1 MSETVIICVSNPLH
15 AEHLIARGATLVKA
29 FAPDSSGIVLH
40 FHEAEDDDEN
50 FDKLFSCQLF
60 QSLSTK
66 YGLPF
71 VERSATGGMVAKM
84 IAAFAKEQGGTQLVL
99 TQCPQGRLSSF
110 FHEPLSS
117 QLLKLRTGADL
128 HLLEVEK
135 LQTDDESLF
144 ERGRKSWLVAG
155 ENGELRMVSEPA
167 PNALVAGIFF
177 QRSDTEFDHGYFVPR
192 PSEEM
197 HAYEVVD
204 CVLVERHAKRL
215 MGRLGVEKQP
225 G

>member
-1 MSETVIICVSNPLH
+1 MSETVIICVNNPLH
-15 AEHLIARGATLVKA
+15 AEYLIARGATLVKA
-29 FAPDSSGIVLH
+29 FAPESNGIVLH
-40 FHEAEDDDEN
+40 FHEAVDDDEN
-50 FDKLFSCQLF
+50 FDKLFSRQLF
-60 QSLSTK
+60 KALSTK
-66 YGLPF
+66 FGLPF
-71 VERSATGGMVAKM
+71 VERTTTAGMLAKA
-84 IAAFAKEQGGTQLVL
+84 IAAFIREHGGTQLVL
-99 TQCPQGRLSSF
+99 AQCPQGRLTSF

-135 LQTDDESLF
+135 LKTDDDSFF
-144 ERGRKSWLVAG
+144 ERGRKAWLIAG
-155 ENGELRMVSEPA
+155 ENGELRMVSEPS

-204 CVLVERHAKRL
+204 CRLIERHAKRL
-215 MGRLGVEKQP
+215 MARLDLGK
-225 G
+225 